1 VGAVLS
7 LPSVPL
13 LEGARQCVEAGVL
26 STLHPQNIR
35 CSQAISNLEMGA
47 TSSVYPLLFD
57 PQTAGGLIGTVKRE
71 AADALL
77 QALREAGYPASAI
90 VGRVTTRT
98 DTADGAPFIT
108 LEM

>member
-1 VGAVLS
+1 VLNLS
-7 LPSVPL
+7 AIPL
-13 LEGARQCVEAGVL
+13 LLGAQECVEEGIL

-35 CSQAISNLEMGA
+35 CSQAISNISLGA
-47 TSSVYPLLFD
+47 KSSVYPLLFD

-71 AADALL
+71 AAEALL
-77 QALREAGYPASAI
+77 LALRQGGYSSSAI

-98 DTADGAPFIT
+98 DMAEGAPFIT